1 MKTKKSP
8 LSIRVIYWFTSI
20 ILGLMTIIFFA
31 SIIFNAMLY
40 TDFFGNDMQLHI
52 QLPVKVDFLEIGNL
66 HVNDQD
72 IKVALVDATT
82 QIHFI
87 NTPKFITKKG
97 GIAIMIIILF
107 GWYLTW
113 TFREFIKN
121 VKNNKTFTLDNIAL
135 LKRISYTLLGLWL
148 ATVIYM
154 RLAYYYIAKR
164 LEFDSLLIT
173 DEIPNYSGILFV
185 ALFIWVLAHIFSTG
199 LKLQQEKDLTI

>member
-1 MKTKKSP
+1 MKIRKPP

-20 ILGLMTIIFFA
+20 MFGLLTIILFA
-31 SIIFNAMLY
+31 TIIFNALLY

-72 IKVALVDATT
+72 INVQLVDATS

-87 NTPKFITKKG
+87 DTPKFITRKG
-97 GIAIMIIILF
+97 GVAILF
-107 GWYLTW
+107 VVLFGCYLIW
-113 TFREFIKN
+113 TFRKFIKN
-121 VKNNKTFTLDNIAL
+121 VKNNQTFTLNNIEL
-135 LKRISYTLLGLWL
+135 LKRISYTLLIFWL
-148 ATVIYM
+148 FTVIYM
-154 RLAYYYIAKR
+154 RIAYYYIAKR
-164 LEFDSLLIT
+164 LEFESVRIT
-173 DEIPNYSGILFV
+173 DDIPNYLGILFV